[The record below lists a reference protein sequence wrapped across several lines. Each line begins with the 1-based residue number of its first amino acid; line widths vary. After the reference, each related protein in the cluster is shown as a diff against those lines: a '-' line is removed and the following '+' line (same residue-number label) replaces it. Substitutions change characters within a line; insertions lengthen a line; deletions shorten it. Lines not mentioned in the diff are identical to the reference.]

1 MTPACDF
8 QRLTACY
15 PPAPRRDPVRGG
27 RAHGGTTGRQ
37 DHGEADVQG
46 QDHGAYDHP
55 SCVAPAADDYLLNDK
70 IPMDGA
76 GCS

>member
-1 MTPACDF
+1 MPATF
-8 QRLTACY
+8 NASRRVT
-15 PPAPRRDPVRGG
+15 PRRPEETPYEGA
-27 RAHGGTTGRQ
+27 AHGGTTGRQ